1 MEWLERLRTFK
12 SQTNETYKSI
22 SDKTGIPQTTI
33 EKLFCGRTKDPKLK
47 MIREIVHC
55 LNHTLDDLVEDK
67 NNYNS
72 QLNQEENKLINDF
85 RLLSK
90 QGKDYIF
97 QTMTMAKNT
106 YQDNKNINT
115 KTISD
120 DIAEE
125 LTQVSKINTNIKS

>member
-33 EKLFCGRTKDPKLK
+33 DKFFCGRTKDPKLK

-67 NNYNS
+67 NDHNP
-72 QLNQEENKLINDF
+72 QLNQEENKLISDF
-85 RLLSK
+85 RALSE
-90 QGKDYIF
+90 QGKDYIL

-120 DIAEE
+120 DITEE
-125 LTQVSKINTNIKS
+125 LKQVSINSTKIK